1 MIHPLTDHVSLTVWS
16 WTISMML
23 AFGVGLA
30 VGLWL
35 RRPRPLPSRRTSD
48 ERDTLD
54 GTETMGDL
62 LRRCRQPEN
71 R

>member
-30 VGLWL
+30 TGLWL
-35 RRPRPLPSRRTSD
+35 LRPKRLPRHRTLD

-54 GTETMGDL
+54 GTETVTEL
-62 LRRCRQPEN
+62 ARRCI
-71 R
+71 